1 MVVADMVCG
10 RASKQASNFI
20 RQNNEKK
27 TNILL
32 NHEYYTFGGLP
43 VKLSLILAGHPFC

>member
-1 MVVADMVCG
+1 MGFKIVS
-10 RASKQASNFI
+10 RYQASNFI
-20 RQNNEKK
+20 RQNNEKN

-43 VKLSLILAGHPFC
+43 TYQMCLF